1 MLSNGLGD
9 PNSTT
14 QVGWVEIY
22 IRYFRLGWSQSDFE
36 HVYLL
41 LLLVRSHRND
51 RNRNDAYNA
60 GIYQVHDR
68 YISAMY
74 QISIRYLTGIYIYLD
89 KILVYSLKHII

>member
-68 YISAMY
+68 HISAMY

-89 KILVYSLKHII
+89 KILVYSDR